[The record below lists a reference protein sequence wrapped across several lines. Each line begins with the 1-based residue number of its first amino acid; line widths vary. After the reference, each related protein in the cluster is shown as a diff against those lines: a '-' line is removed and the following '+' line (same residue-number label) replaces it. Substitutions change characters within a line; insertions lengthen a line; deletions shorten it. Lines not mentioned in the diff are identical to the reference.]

1 MDRDTIERLAIDLAG
16 GELESDVEALLEAYL
31 ADHPEWRETAA
42 RMRAAYQHCREAV
55 EARVR
60 TALPASATRGPVTA
74 RRPRPRRG
82 RWLGRAAALLLALAV
97 GAAGGWWAGRDR
109 GPTAV
114 RVVRVREAAAES
126 DTARTE
132 RFGPFWQA
140 KIQALMEGRS
150 GPPPSEVDGHKRFWS
165 RFLPPEKETS

>member
-114 RVVRVREAAAES
+114 RVVRVREATAEP